1 MSDRKSNA
9 HWSRVQLSRDRT
21 LSMEKKMP
29 KSLFVVIGVL
39 LVTASTTGI
48 ATGATYHTRKAKLSH
63 LSQRFLNSNNLSEG
77 TSTSA
82 RSASCQ
88 NREPGNPYN
97 MQTDYIG
104 WSAWRASGAWDS
116 RNDCW

>member
-1 MSDRKSNA
+1 MSDRNPMRIGVGSSY
-9 HWSRVQLSRDRT
+9 HVT
-21 LSMEKKMP
+21 EPLSMEKQMP
-29 KSLFVVIGVL
+29 KRFFAVIGVL
-39 LVTASTTGI
+39 LVTASTAGI
-48 ATGATYHTRKAKLSH
+48 ATGATYHTRQSKLSP

-77 TSTSA
+77 TSTWA
-82 RSASCQ
+82 RSASCK

-97 MQTDYIG
+97 MQDDYIG

>member
-1 MSDRKSNA
+1 MSDRNPMRIGAGS
-9 HWSRVQLSRDRT
+9 SYPVTEL

-29 KSLFVVIGVL
+29 KTFFAVIGVL

-48 ATGATYHTRKAKLSH
+48 ATGATYHTRKAALSP
-63 LSQRFLNSNNLSEG
+63 LSKRFLNSNNFSEG
-77 TSTSA
+77 ISMSA

-97 MQTDYIG
+97 MQDDYIA
-104 WSAWRASGAWDS
+104 WSAWRALGAWDS
-116 RNDCW
+116 RNGCR

>member
-1 MSDRKSNA
+1 MSDRNPMRIGVGS
-9 HWSRVQLSRDRT
+9 SYLVT
-21 LSMEKKMP
+21 EPLSMEKKMP
-29 KSLFVVIGVL
+29 KSLFAVIGVL
-39 LVTASTTGI
+39 LITASTTGV
-48 ATGATYHTRKAKLSH
+48 ATGATHHTRKAKLSL

-97 MQTDYIG
+97 MQNDYIA